1 MPIHKLS
8 KRYCDRNKFNDIVII
23 GLLLL
28 LKLYIII
35 INIKEKRKIVIP
47 KIYQRKEKENVR
59 ITILATT
66 CHDLLLKRK

>member
-28 LKLYIII
+28 KLYIII
-35 INIKEKRKIVIP
+35 INIKEKRKIIIP
-47 KIYQRKEKENVR
+47 K
-59 ITILATT
+59 
-66 CHDLLLKRK
+66 KREGKC